1 MDWCVYVLV
10 RVVVCV
16 IQSVRIETCDKIADS
31 LSWLAHEKL
40 RIRYKITDENL
51 SHAFPEMTPAE
62 RHVLGRKMWR
72 HIILLL
78 CELVHAPRKIHR
90 TNWREYVSTKDL
102 ELEAEYLLSDR
113 PVVVVSGHFGNF
125 EVGGLISAL
134 IGYPTYTVARTL
146 DNPFLDQFI
155 KRFREAT
162 GQYILPK
169 KGSSY
174 QVDQVLNSG
183 GTLMLLGD
191 QSAGPKGCWIEFF
204 GRLAS
209 CHKSVALFSLTQGA
223 PMVFGYSKRVDNQ
236 PMKFEV
242 GVLGVYDPAKDGMRD
257 IEELSQW
264 YSGLLEKAIRSAPE
278 QYWWLHRRWKQPP
291 ARVVERHKK
300 QQLRRMDTSS
310 TSKSA

>member
-1 MDWCVYVLV
+1 MLSRKTVIDWCIYVCV

-16 IQSVRIETCDKIADS
+16 VQCLPIETCDKIANA
-31 LSWLAHEKL
+31 LAWLAHEKL
-40 RIRYKITDENL
+40 RIRYKIIDENL
-51 SHAFPEMTPAE
+51 SHAFPEMSQPE
-62 RHVLGRKMWR
+62 RHQLGRKMWR

-90 TNWREYVSTKDL
+90 TNWQKFVRTKDL
-102 ELEAEYLLSDR
+102 DLESEYLLSDR

-134 IGYPTYTVARTL
+134 IGFPTYSVARSL
-146 DNPFLDQFI
+146 DNPFLDRFM

-162 GQYILPK
+162 GQYMLPK
-169 KGSSY
+169 RGSSY
-174 QVDQVLNSG
+174 QVDQVLSTG

-209 CHKSVALFSLTQGA
+209 CHKSVALFSLTQDA
-223 PMVFGYSKRVDNQ
+223 PMVFGYSKRVDDK
-236 PMKFEV
+236 PMQFEI
-242 GVLGVYDPAKDGMRD
+242 GVLGVYDPLKDGTRD
-257 IEELSQW
+257 VEELSQW
-264 YSGLLEKAIRSAPE
+264 YSTLLEDVIRSAPE

-291 ARVVERHKK
+291 ARVLARRAKK
-300 QQLRRMDTSS
+300 RD
-310 TSKSA
+310 AAA